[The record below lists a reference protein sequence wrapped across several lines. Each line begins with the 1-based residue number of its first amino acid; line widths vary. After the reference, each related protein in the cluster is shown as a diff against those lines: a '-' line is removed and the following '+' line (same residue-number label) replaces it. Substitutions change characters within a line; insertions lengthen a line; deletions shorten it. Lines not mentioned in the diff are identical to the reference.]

1 LSRPSAHFSGSFV
14 LGGQLRVRGL
24 AEPKEESYNKTP
36 SHKEEKQKLRR
47 QDSIYCRCSSSCSS
61 LSRATKRV
69 VRRRRRR
76 PAPEPSRW
84 RGHDAK
90 LGAERGVK
98 LIRGEARAHKKNE
111 VSSIYE
117 SWRGSRAIS
126 LKGEHFDAGPLSD
139 GELRRRG
146 PCDRAASTARGARAP
161 RPPAA
166 AVAWPARTICAI
178 LARMARLGSWLYSR
192 SGDRRARSARP
203 RRARRQVSHR
213 RPHCV
218 PSWNE

>member
-1 LSRPSAHFSGSFV
+1 MSLLV
-14 LGGQLRVRGL
+14 YLLL
-24 AEPKEESYNKTP
+24 AQPG
-36 SHKEEKQKLRR
+36 EKRE
-47 QDSIYCRCSSSCSS
+47 
-61 LSRATKRV
+61 

-76 PAPEPSRW
+76 ACARAGRRRSPPAP
-84 RGHDAK
+84 K

-146 PCDRAASTARGARAP
+146 PGDRAASTARGARAP